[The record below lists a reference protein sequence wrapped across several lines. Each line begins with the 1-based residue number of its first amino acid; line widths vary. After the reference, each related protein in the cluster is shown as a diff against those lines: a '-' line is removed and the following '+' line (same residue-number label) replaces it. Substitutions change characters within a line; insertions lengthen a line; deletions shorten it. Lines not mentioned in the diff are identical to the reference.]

1 MSKWWVVM
9 PGWWWNTLGFVLG
22 TGLSGEYD
30 DMTNTIRS
38 VCRTEESPV
47 TSARDIGQLRTQSE
61 LDCDLRPDLH
71 DGQWAG
77 HAINGYGTSASGTKQ
92 TFSMR

>member
-47 TSARDIGQLRTQSE
+47 TSARDI
-61 LDCDLRPDLH
+61 
-71 DGQWAG
+71 
-77 HAINGYGTSASGTKQ
+77 
-92 TFSMR
+92 